1 LKASFL
7 FTKGSPMSDESF
19 HFSLAYYLR
28 VMYIPADNKWADPNL
43 RISHFFKFKP
53 IFIKHDRIK
62 AWP

>member
-1 LKASFL
+1 
-7 FTKGSPMSDESF
+7 
-19 HFSLAYYLR
+19 LR